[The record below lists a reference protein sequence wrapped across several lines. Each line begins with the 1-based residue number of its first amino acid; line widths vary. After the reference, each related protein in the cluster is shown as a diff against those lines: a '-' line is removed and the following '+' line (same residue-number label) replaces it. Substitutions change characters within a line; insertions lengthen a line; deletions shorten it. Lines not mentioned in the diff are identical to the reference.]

1 MKIQKFDTH
10 QKVVIIAEI
19 GNNHEGS
26 FDVAR
31 TLIEKAS
38 NSNADA
44 VKFQIFNSE
53 YYVGKSN
60 LDRFN
65 RLKGFELSAAEF
77 GKLADHAHQYGL
89 AFIATPFDLESVDVT
104 KSICD
109 AIKISSGDNNFY
121 PLIDAVAEV
130 GKPTI
135 LSTGLIDLKE
145 LEKSYAILNQKLG
158 HEDIGLLHCVTNY
171 PVEPIDANIGAV
183 RHLASSFHC
192 EIGYSDHTIGE
203 DACIAAVAAGARIIE
218 KHFTLDHN
226 YSDFRD
232 HQLSA
237 NPDEMLHL
245 CKRIREFETLVG
257 IGLKKPSATELKIR
271 SEVRRSIVLKKALPK
286 GHILDFEDLAWVRPG
301 GGLEPGR
308 EFELVGKRLIGEV
321 GAGKVLSS
329 SDLK

>member
-1 MKIQKFDTH
+1 MKIHKFDTQ
-10 QKVVIIAEI
+10 QKVLIVAEI

-60 LDRFN
+60 LERFN
-65 RLKGFELSAAEF
+65 RLKSFELPANDFE
-77 GKLADHAHQYGL
+77 KLAVHAHECGL

-109 AIKISSGDNNFY
+109 AIKISSGDNTFY
-121 PLIDAVAEV
+121 PLIDAVADV

-145 LEKSYAILNQKLG
+145 LEKSFSILNEKLG
-158 HEDIGLLHCVTNY
+158 HEKLGLLHCVTNY
-171 PVEPIDANIGAV
+171 PVEPINANVGAV
-183 RHLASSFHC
+183 RHLASSFPC
-192 EIGYSDHTIGE
+192 EIGYSDHVVGE

-257 IGLKKPSATELKIR
+257 IGLKNPSKSELNILP
-271 SEVRRSIVLKKALPK
+271 EVRRSIVVKKALPQE
-286 GHILDFEDLAWVRPG
+286 HILVFEDLAWVRPG
-301 GGLEPGR
+301 GGFEPGR
-308 EFELVGKRLIGEV
+308 EFELVGKRLSRAV
-321 GAGKVLSS
+321 GAGHVLCPA
-329 SDLK
+329 DFQ

>member
-1 MKIQKFDTH
+1 MKIHKFDTQ
-10 QKVVIIAEI
+10 QKVLIVAEI

-60 LDRFN
+60 LERFN
-65 RLKGFELSAAEF
+65 RLKSFELPANDFE
-77 GKLADHAHQYGL
+77 KLAVHAHECGL

-109 AIKISSGDNNFY
+109 AIKISSGDNTFY
-121 PLIDAVAEV
+121 PLIDAVADV

-145 LEKSYAILNQKLG
+145 LEKSFSILNEKLG
-158 HEDIGLLHCVTNY
+158 HEKLGLLHCVTNY
-171 PVEPIDANIGAV
+171 PVEPINANVGAV
-183 RHLASSFHC
+183 RHLASSFPC
-192 EIGYSDHTIGE
+192 EIGYSDHVVGE

-257 IGLKKPSATELKIR
+257 IGLKNPSKSELNILP
-271 SEVRRSIVLKKALPK
+271 EVRRSIVVKKALPQE
-286 GHILDFEDLAWVRPG
+286 HILVFEDLAWVRPG
-301 GGLEPGR
+301 GGFEPGR
-308 EFELVGKRLIGEV
+308 EFELVGKRLSRAV
-321 GAGKVLSS
+321 GAGQVLCPA
-329 SDLK
+329 DFQ